1 MVFVAKSWPRRAN
14 RLRRLAQNGATAS
27 SASYAAT
34 AAVEKTMFVGEGD
47 PGSHN
52 LRHFVHAHKGSHR
65 HHGSTASHFIPRP
78 GSPAIVGVLMVVG
91 ADLAHQQPRQICFVM
106 LFIELGCP

>member
-1 MVFVAKSWPRRAN
+1 
-14 RLRRLAQNGATAS
+14 
-27 SASYAAT
+27 
-34 AAVEKTMFVGEGD
+34 MFVGEGD